1 MNLELFTF
9 ILANTITG
17 TIFFK
22 YIADYIKQ
30 KISEKYEEK
39 YEEKLDFLLHKINSL
54 EAEITEL
61 HETLDVLE
69 EGLHKNHID
78 MRVSHEQL
86 GNKIDTFIV
95 SNYDVTN

>member
-1 MNLELFTF
+1 MNLELLTF

-22 YIADYIKQ
+22 YISDYIKET
-30 KISEKYEEK
+30 IIEEHEK
-39 YEEKLDFLLHKINSL
+39 KLDFLLHKINKL
-54 EAEITEL
+54 ETEITEL

-69 EGLHKNHID
+69 ERLHKKHVD

>member
-1 MNLELFTF
+1 MNLELLTF

-22 YIADYIKQ
+22 YLADYIKQ
-30 KISEKYEEK
+30 TLIEEHQ
-39 YEEKLDFLLHKINSL
+39 EKLDFLLHKINKL
-54 EAEITEL
+54 ETEVAEL

-69 EGLHKNHID
+69 EGLHKKHFD
-78 MRVSHEQL
+78 MRVSQEQL
-86 GNKIDTFIV
+86 GNKIDSFIV

>member
-1 MNLELFTF
+1 MNLELLTF

-17 TIFFK
+17 TIFFN
-22 YIADYIKQ
+22 YLADYIKQ
-30 KISEKYEEK
+30 EHQ
-39 YEEKLDFLLHKINSL
+39 EKLDFLLHKINSL

-69 EGLHKNHID
+69 EGLHKKHID

-86 GNKIDTFIV
+86 GNKIDSFIV
-95 SNYDVTN
+95 RNYDITN

>member
-9 ILANTITG
+9 ILANTITS

-22 YIADYIKQ
+22 YLADYIKQ
-30 KISEKYEEK
+30 KVSKDYD
-39 YEEKLDFLLHKINSL
+39 EKLNFLLTKINNL
-54 EAEITEL
+54 EAEVSEL

-69 EGLHKNHID
+69 EGLHQKHID
-78 MRVSHEQL
+78 MKTSHEQL

-95 SNYDVTN
+95 SNYDISN

>member
-1 MNLELFTF
+1 MNLELLTF

-22 YIADYIKQ
+22 YLADYIKQ
-30 KISEKYEEK
+30 TLIKEHQ
-39 YEEKLDFLLHKINSL
+39 EKLDFLLHKINSL

-69 EGLHKNHID
+69 EGLHKKHID

-86 GNKIDTFIV
+86 GNKIDSFIV